1 MRINTEETLTINFG
15 SSVPNTTK
23 VDLKIPTIFKS
34 IKSVKVNSQ
43 SITTFKLTTMSAS
56 QSWIEIPVT
65 SSPSTIELTFITLE
79 EQKIFANVLFVLET
93 EIPTQSYQQMLN
105 FNIYGTNLNTSI
117 RMSSIKVNA

>member
-1 MRINTEETLTINFG
+1 
-15 SSVPNTTK
+15 
-23 VDLKIPTIFKS
+23 
-34 IKSVKVNSQ
+34 VKVNSQ
-43 SITTFKLTTMSAS
+43 SITTFKLTTLSAS

-65 SSPSTIELTFITLE
+65 SLPSTIELTFITLE